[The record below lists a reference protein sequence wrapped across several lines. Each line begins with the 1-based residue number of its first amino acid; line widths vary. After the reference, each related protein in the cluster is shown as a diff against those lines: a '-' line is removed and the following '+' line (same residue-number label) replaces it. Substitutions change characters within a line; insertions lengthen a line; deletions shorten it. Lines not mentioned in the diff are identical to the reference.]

1 MRVVHT
7 AIWVSD
13 LDETSKFFIDHLG
26 LDHVKDFVGGDGV
39 TNFYVAGDGGASIQ
53 LKYDPDGDYDVE
65 PSGIDHLSL
74 AVDDT
79 DGLVERLQSETDCS
93 VVKGPKTVND
103 SVSDKRIAFVEIPD
117 GYVLELE
124 QTLE

>member
-13 LDETSKFFIDHLG
+13 LDRMTEFLVDHLG
-26 LDHVKDFVGGDGV
+26 LEHTKDFVGGDGV
-39 TNFYVAGDGGASIQ
+39 TNFYVSGDGGAAIQ
-53 LKYDPDGDYDVE
+53 LKYDPEGDYEVE
-65 PSGIDHLSL
+65 PSGVDHLSL

-79 DGLVERLQSETDCS
+79 DGLVERLLDETDCT